1 MAMKHRMTR
10 TATRI
15 TIEALKEYLPKLA
28 PAGQE
33 IAHELIENMT
43 TELNHS
49 FVNRS
54 KQPDRAGET
63 APPVRWV
70 QDEADKDGGD
80 DD

>member
-1 MAMKHRMTR
+1 MKHRMTR

-15 TIEALKEYLPKLA
+15 CIEALKEYLPKLA

-54 KQPDRAGET
+54 KQPDRAEKRYT
-63 APPVRWV
+63 DAPGPE
-70 QDEADKDGGD
+70 QSDAEP
-80 DD
+80 